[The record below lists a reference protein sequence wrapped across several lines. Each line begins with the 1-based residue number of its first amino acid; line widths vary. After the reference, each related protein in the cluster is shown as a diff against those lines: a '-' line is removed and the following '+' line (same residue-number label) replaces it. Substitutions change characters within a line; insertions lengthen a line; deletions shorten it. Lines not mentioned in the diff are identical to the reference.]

1 MSALSAVSPLPAS
14 LLAASPNAMSAE
26 ELAKRGKIKQT
37 AEAFEASFLT
47 SMFQEMFAGVE
58 TSEPFGGGEGENQLR
73 SFLTEAY
80 GKQVARSG
88 GIGVSDAVARE
99 MLKLQGLEG

>member
-1 MSALSAVSPLPAS
+1 MSAIGSVALPAS
-14 LLAASPNAMSAE
+14 LLSATPTAGGAE

-37 AEAFEASFLT
+37 AEAFEASFLAT
-47 SMFQEMFAGVE
+47 MFQEMFAGVE
-58 TSEPFGGGEGENQLR
+58 TSEPFGGGEGETQLR

-80 GKQVARSG
+80 AKQVARSG
-88 GIGVSDAVARE
+88 GVGISDAVGRE